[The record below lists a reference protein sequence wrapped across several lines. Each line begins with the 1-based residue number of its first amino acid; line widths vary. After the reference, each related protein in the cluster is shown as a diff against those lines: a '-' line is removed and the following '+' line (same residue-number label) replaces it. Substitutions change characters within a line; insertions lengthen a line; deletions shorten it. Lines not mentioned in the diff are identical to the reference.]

1 MVRRISLL
9 ALFVS
14 LVTVVL
20 PASAHADDAG
30 IHRTGQY
37 RARTYSRWAL
47 GASPSPLLASLEGQC
62 GGVVGGRF
70 FIAPPIAENLELWCD
85 VPAGSP
91 IVFSHA
97 AWFTFIPAD
106 GSTDAEIIAAADA
119 GFAPV
124 SSGVSF
130 DGDRVGT
137 RGKTFNLGAFTIHSK
152 SGSFLDAIEV
162 GTGPIRTSLTGTF
175 LTIPPQGCGRHLL
188 ESAVDFGVPGEV
200 FSGTYHITIG
210 GCSGDD

>member
-9 ALFVS
+9 VLMVS
-14 LVTVVL
+14 LLMVAAI
-20 PASAHADDAG
+20 PARAGVAG
-30 IHRTGQY
+30 IHRTHQH
-37 RARTYSRWAL
+37 RAREYSRWAL
-47 GASPSPLLASLEGQC
+47 GSSPSPLLASLEGPC

-85 VPAGSP
+85 VPAGTP

-124 SSGVSF
+124 SSWVTF

-137 RGKTFNLGAFTIHSK
+137 RGKTYNLGAFTIHSK
-152 SGSFLDAIEV
+152 PGSFLDAIEV
-162 GTGPIRTSLTGTF
+162 GTGPIRTSLTATF
-175 LTIPPQGCGRHLL
+175 LTIPPQRCGRHLL
-188 ESAVDFGVPGEV
+188 ESAVDFGVPDEV

-210 GCSGDD
+210 GCDGDD